1 MSYLR
6 PSLLGV
12 PGYTPGEQPPPGSAV
27 IKLNTNENPYPPSPQ
42 VFEAL
47 HTLEG
52 EWLRRYPDARA
63 TPLRQIIS
71 QIFDVP
77 LDWITVGNGSDE
89 LLSVIFRAFV
99 DPADTVA
106 YPMPSYVLYRTL
118 TQLQGAQSVEV
129 AFPEDFTFPL
139 AALRSAQGKVTLVAA
154 PNSPSGTAIPV
165 EALGQLAAEVPGI
178 LVIDE
183 AYVDF
188 AEEPALPLVQQ
199 YSNVIVLRTLSK
211 GYSLAGLRLGFA
223 IAHPDIIRDLN
234 TVKDSYAVDA
244 IAALVG
250 AAALS
255 DQAHMQQN
263 VAKVRRSRQHLT
275 QQLQQLGCRVWPS
288 QANFLLV
295 QPPLPTP
302 PVWQQHLKEGGI
314 LVRYFD
320 LPGVSDK
327 LRITVGT
334 EDQNAQLIAQMH
346 HILKSAA

>member
-6 PSLLGV
+6 PSLRGV
-12 PGYTPGEQPPPGSAV
+12 PGYTPGEQPPPGSTV

-42 VFEAL
+42 VFEVL
-47 HTLEG
+47 HNLTG
-52 EWLRRYPDARA
+52 DWLRRYPDARA
-63 TPLRQIIS
+63 TPLRQVIS

-77 LDWITVGNGSDE
+77 LDGITVGNGSDE
-89 LLSVIFRAFV
+89 LLSVILRAFV
-99 DPADTVA
+99 EPADTVA

-118 TQLQGAQSVEV
+118 TQLQGAKLAEV
-129 AFPEDFTFPL
+129 AFLEDFTFPL
-139 AALRSAQGKVTLVAA
+139 AALRAAQGKVTLVAA
-154 PNSPSGTAIPV
+154 PNSPSGTPIAV
-165 EALGQLAAEVPGI
+165 EALAQLATEVPGI
-178 LVIDE
+178 VVIDE

-188 AEEPALPLVQQ
+188 AEETALPLVQQ
-199 YSNVIVLRTLSK
+199 HPNIIVLRTLSK

-250 AAALS
+250 TAALS
-255 DQAHMQQN
+255 DQAHMQHN
-263 VAKVRRSRQHLT
+263 VAKVRRSRQHLA

-295 QPPLPTP
+295 QPPQMDAQVL
-302 PVWQQHLKEGGI
+302 QQALKARGI

-320 LPGVSDK
+320 LPGVADK

-334 EDQNAQLIAQMH
+334 EAQNAQLIEHLSQIADS
-346 HILKSAA
+346 IC